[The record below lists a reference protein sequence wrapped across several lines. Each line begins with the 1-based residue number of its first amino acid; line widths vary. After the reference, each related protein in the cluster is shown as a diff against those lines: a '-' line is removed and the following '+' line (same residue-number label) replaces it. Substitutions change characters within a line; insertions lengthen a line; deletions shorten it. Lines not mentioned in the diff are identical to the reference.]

1 MRLTIK
7 DLSGLLNVAEK
18 TIRRWIK
25 EGSIPA
31 YRINGQYR
39 FNSMEIL
46 EWSTSRRL
54 NAPVEIFQEPESAQ
68 VMSLTEALTAGG
80 VFYRISG
87 SDKQSALKAV
97 VEVLRLPDDADRSY
111 LLQFLLARE
120 EMASTGIGDGIA
132 LPHVRNPI
140 VLHVPQP
147 MITLCFLE
155 QPIDFLSLDRQP
167 VNCLFTIVA
176 PTVRSHVFLLSRLSF
191 VLRDAA
197 FKQMIKEQR
206 PREEILQKV
215 HELESGLDT
224 DTAGGLQRQGCC
236 LGQGL
241 QGV

>member
-7 DLSGLLNVAEK
+7 DLSELLSVSEK

-39 FNSMEIL
+39 FNRTEIL

-68 VMSLTEALTAGG
+68 MMSLTEALTTGG
-80 VFYRISG
+80 VCYRISG

-97 VEVLRLPDDADRSY
+97 VEVLRLPDDADRGY

-120 EMASTGIGDGIA
+120 AMASTGIGDGIA
-132 LPHVRNPI
+132 IPHVRNPI

-147 MITLCFLE
+147 MVTLCFLE
-155 QPIDFLSLDRQP
+155 KPINFLSLDGQP

-176 PTVRSHVFLLSRLSF
+176 PTVRSHLFLLSRLSF
-191 VLRDAA
+191 VLRDAD
-197 FKQMIKEQR
+197 FKLAIKEQR

-215 HELESGLDT
+215 LDLEAVLASDA
-224 DTAGGLQRQGCC
+224 AGGL
-236 LGQGL
+236 
-241 QGV
+241 

>member
-1 MRLTIK
+1 MRLSIK
-7 DLSGLLNVAEK
+7 DLSELINVSEK

-39 FNSMEIL
+39 FNRTEIL

-54 NAPVEIFQEPESAQ
+54 NAPVEIFHEPESEQ
-68 VMSLTEALTAGG
+68 VMSLTEALTTGG

-87 SDKQSALKAV
+87 LDKESALKAV
-97 VEVLRLPDDADRSY
+97 VEVMRLPDDSDRGY

-120 EMASTGIGDGIA
+120 AMASTGIGDGIA
-132 LPHVRNPI
+132 IPHVRNPI

-147 MITLCFLE
+147 MVTLCFLE
-155 QPIDFLSLDRQP
+155 KSINFLSLDGQP

-176 PTVRSHVFLLSRLSF
+176 PTVRSHLFLLSRLSF
-191 VLRDAA
+191 ALRDAA
-197 FKQMIKEQR
+197 FKLCIKEQR

-215 HELESGLDT
+215 RDLESALTEAGEA
-224 DTAGGLQRQGCC
+224 TAPC
-236 LGQGL
+236 L
-241 QGV
+241 